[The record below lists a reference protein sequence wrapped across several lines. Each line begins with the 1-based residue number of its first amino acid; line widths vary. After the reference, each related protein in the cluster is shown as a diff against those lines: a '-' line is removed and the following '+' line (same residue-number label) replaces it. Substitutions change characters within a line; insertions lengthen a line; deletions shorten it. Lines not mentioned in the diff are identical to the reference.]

1 MKFGVVIPNYGK
13 GASRENILATM
24 QAAEELGFH
33 SVWLT
38 DHIALPEV
46 QVGRFANLYESTTT
60 MAFLAGNCKRIR
72 LGISTLVL
80 PQRNPLEI
88 AKKIATLDALSN
100 GRVMLS
106 VGVGWSMC
114 EYQNLGYDFHNRGKR
129 MDEAIQVLR
138 LFWKGESAIS
148 FHGKHYTFENV
159 SVSPLTY
166 QKNGPPIWIAGDS
179 PIAIQRAVRLGD
191 GWHPNSRPLSQ
202 FVQEIQHMRELD
214 AVRNITIAMRFRV
227 NFHKLPSDQRPLYG
241 NATKLVHQLHAYQQ
255 SGLSYGIVHFEGE
268 SVKNCV
274 RMMRK
279 FSQEVQ
285 LSV

>member
-1 MKFGVVIPNYGK
+1 MKFGVVLPNYGK
-13 GASRENILATM
+13 GASRENILATI

-38 DHIALPEV
+38 DHIALPEE

-60 MAFLAGNCKRIR
+60 MAFLAGNSKRIR

-106 VGVGWSMC
+106 VGVGWSKC

-148 FHGKHYTFENV
+148 FHGKHYNFENV
-159 SVSPLTY
+159 SVSPLTH

-179 PIAIQRAVRLGD
+179 SVAIQRAVRLGD

-202 FVQEIQHMRELD
+202 FVQEIQQMRELD

-227 NFHKLPSDQRPLYG
+227 NFHKLPSDRRPLYG
-241 NATKLVHQLHAYQQ
+241 KATKLVQQLHAYQQ
-255 SGLSYGIVHFEGE
+255 AGLSYGIVHFEGE
-268 SVKNCV
+268 SVKDCV
-274 RMMRK
+274 RIMQK

-285 LSV
+285 LST